1 MNIFKKYEKID
12 VLSKFGPCTYV
23 RLIIQ
28 MDVIK
33 KSLLFIIGTKD
44 IDVSLEKR
52 DWEWFYLILKD
63 KTETSMGKGAGEE
76 LYF

>member
-52 DWEWFYLILKD
+52 D
-63 KTETSMGKGAGEE
+63 
-76 LYF
+76 